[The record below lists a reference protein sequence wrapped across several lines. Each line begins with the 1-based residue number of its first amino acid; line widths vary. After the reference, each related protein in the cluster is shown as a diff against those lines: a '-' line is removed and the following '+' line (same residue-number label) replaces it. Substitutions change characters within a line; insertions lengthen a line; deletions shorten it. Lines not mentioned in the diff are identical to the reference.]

1 MANTEEET
9 TENSLNLPCFI
20 GREKLSR
27 LVRKTEVFSQLCLM
41 APAAAGDSH
50 GIFEKAGGSPGSCI
64 FMGTRL
70 PFPFKFQHLTTTN
83 RAWQPGFI
91 NDTWTARVQRH
102 LTKIE
107 TISIRF
113 DFSDARGF
121 CCLLQFRIPSSSF
134 AHANCKVLL
143 VELNARQSESENAY
157 DKRLQTTN
165 HPPS

>member
-27 LVRKTEVFSQLCLM
+27 LARKTEVFSQLCLM

-91 NDTWTARVQRH
+91 NDSWTARVQRH

-113 DFSDARGF
+113 DSISPMLEASVACSNFAFPPRASHMRIAKF
-121 CCLLQFRIPSSSF
+121 C
-134 AHANCKVLL
+134 
-143 VELNARQSESENAY
+143 
-157 DKRLQTTN
+157 
-165 HPPS
+165 